1 MKSMKWIF
9 SFVILLGAV
18 VFLASCATSSNAQE
32 DTYLTLDI
40 NPSIEL
46 IVTPREK
53 VVYANPLNED
63 GEILLA
69 ELDLIGMQLD
79 DAMDLIIETAIE
91 LGYIDVDAEETFV
104 QVSSVAKNTEIGD
117 KIRERAKEH
126 INNAFKDR
134 MMMGRAEDKGF
145 TPEFL
150 AEAESYGVTPGF
162 LFLAQKAVI
171 ASDELLLEDALLM
184 TVQELQ
190 AILKEA
196 RQDMRVVAQAL
207 REEFLTARQALYDTY
222 YPQMEEIRIDI
233 AAKEAELET
242 LQANLLAK
250 QAELTEALEE
260 NKATIEAEIAAI
272 EADILVVEGEIQAL
286 LSSLE
291 SIREEFHA
299 AVTSL
304 REAYLV
310 ETEQLRAQIREM
322 FEHRHEVHAGHAQEV
337 IEERRQ
343 QRDEIRER
351 IENWQKNRP

>member
-46 IVTPREK
+46 IITPREK

-63 GEILLA
+63 GEILLV
-69 ELDLIGMQLD
+69 ELNLIGMQLD

-104 QVSSVAKNTEIGD
+104 QVSAVNKNTEIGD

-126 INNAFKDR
+126 INNAFKNR

-171 ASDELLLEDALLM
+171 ASDELLLEDALQM
-184 TVQELQ
+184 TVRELQ
-190 AILKEA
+190 AILKET
-196 RQDMRVVAQAL
+196 RQEMRVVAQTL
-207 REEFLTARQALYDTY
+207 KDEFLTARQALYDTY

-233 AAKEAELET
+233 AAKEAELEA

-250 QAELTEALEE
+250 QAELTATLEE
-260 NKATIEAEIAAI
+260 NKAAIEREIAVI

-291 SIREEFHA
+291 AIREEFHT

-322 FEHRHEVHAGHAQEV
+322 FQHRHEVHAGHAQEV
-337 IEERRQ
+337 IDKRKQ
-343 QRDEIRER
+343 QREEIRER

>member
-46 IVTPREK
+46 IITPREK

-63 GEILLA
+63 GEILLV
-69 ELDLIGMQLD
+69 ELNLIGMQLD

-104 QVSSVAKNTEIGD
+104 QVSAVNKNTEIGD

-126 INNAFKDR
+126 INNAFKNR

-162 LFLAQKAVI
+162 LFLAQKVVI
-171 ASDELLLEDALLM
+171 ASDELLLEDALQM
-184 TVQELQ
+184 TVRELQ
-190 AILKEA
+190 AILKET
-196 RQDMRVVAQAL
+196 RQEMRVVAQTL
-207 REEFLTARQALYDTY
+207 KDEFLTARQALYDTY

-233 AAKEAELET
+233 AAKEAELEA

-250 QAELTEALEE
+250 QAELTATLEE
-260 NKATIEAEIAAI
+260 NKAAIEREIAVI

-291 SIREEFHA
+291 AIREEFHT

-322 FEHRHEVHAGHAQEV
+322 FQHRHEVHAGHAQEV
-337 IEERRQ
+337 IDKRKQ
-343 QRDEIRER
+343 QREEIRER

>member
-9 SFVILLGAV
+9 SFVILLSAV

-46 IVTPREK
+46 IITPREK

-63 GEILLA
+63 GEVLLA

-91 LGYIDVDAEETFV
+91 LGYIDIDAEEAFV
-104 QVSSVAKNTEIGD
+104 QVSAISKNTEIGD
-117 KIRERAKEH
+117 RIKERAKEH
-126 INNAFKDR
+126 INNAFKNR

-171 ASDELLLEDALLM
+171 VSDELLLEDALQLS
-184 TVQELQ
+184 VEELQ

-196 RQDMRVVAQAL
+196 RQDMKVVAQAL
-207 REEFLTARQALYDTY
+207 KDEFLADRQALYDTY
-222 YPQMEEIRIDI
+222 YPQMEAIRVQIL
-233 AAKEAELET
+233 AKEAELAELQTTLVAKEAELE
-242 LQANLLAK
+242 A
-250 QAELTEALEE
+250 ALEE
-260 NKATIEAEIAAI
+260 NKATIEAEIAQI
-272 EADILVVEGEIQAL
+272 EANIVTVQAEIQTL
-286 LSSLE
+286 LASLAT
-291 SIREEFHA
+291 IREEFHA

-304 REAYLV
+304 RQAFLV
-310 ETEQLRAQIREM
+310 ESEQLRAQIREM
-322 FEHRHEVHAGHAQEV
+322 FQHRHEVHADHAREV
-337 IEERRQ
+337 IEERQQ
-343 QRDEIRER
+343 QRDQIRER

>member
-18 VFLASCATSSNAQE
+18 VFLASCATASNAQD

-46 IVTPREK
+46 IITPREK
-53 VVYANPLNED
+53 VVYANALNED
-63 GEILLA
+63 GEVLLA
-69 ELDLIGMQLD
+69 ELDVIGMQLD

-104 QVSSVAKNTEIGD
+104 QISAISKNTEIGD

-126 INNAFKDR
+126 INHAFRDR

-171 ASDELLLEDALLM
+171 ASDELLLEDALQM

-190 AILKEA
+190 AILKDA
-196 RQDMRVVAQAL
+196 RENMKVVAQAL
-207 REEFLTARQALYDTY
+207 RDEFLADRQALYDTY
-222 YPQMEEIRIDI
+222 FPQMEDIRVLI
-233 AAKEAELET
+233 ASKEAELEI
-242 LQANLLAK
+242 LEANLVAK
-250 QAELTEALEE
+250 QAELAEALEE
-260 NKATIEAEIAAI
+260 NKATLEAEIAQI
-272 EADILVVEGEIQAL
+272 EADILAIQGEIQSL

-291 SIREEFHA
+291 AIREEFHA
-299 AVTSL
+299 AVIAL
-304 REAYLV
+304 RESFLA
-310 ETEQLRAQIREM
+310 ESQTLREQIREM
-322 FEHRHEVHAGHAQEV
+322 FQHRHEVHAGHAREV
-337 IEERRQ
+337 IEERQQ
-343 QRDEIRER
+343 QREEIRER